1 MSQQDNQSP
10 IQLSIVASS
19 RNDNHGKNLLRRMQ
33 YFIDGVVHQT
43 EKYQIPSELIL
54 VEWNPLPNHPSLEEA
69 LRFPKKTKFC
79 KIRIIQVPNE
89 LHNTVNCS
97 DKLPF
102 FQMIAKN
109 VGIRRAK
116 GQFVLATNIDILFS
130 HALMQFLKSKLNPKY
145 LYRVDRLDVPEEVPE
160 VLSHNE
166 LLSFCQKSFF
176 RINSKYG
183 TYFHTYTP
191 YSSRLNTTALKCL
204 KKIWSY
210 LNPISYALK
219 FYRPVQRYSRPLLI
233 LSMHIILI
241 NPFQRIRKWYHAV
254 IISSKKLTPKKILK
268 SIPKICRSAIISTQD
283 ISRIRIPK
291 YVQKWCYSI
300 FLFSRKTIS
309 INAPQYIRACCVRI
323 YRLIKR
329 IARSIAQRTS
339 NTLRLLPLCMQKL
352 HTNACG
358 DFTLMSSTNWFNLR
372 GYPEWGMYSWHIDSV
387 LLHQAQ
393 QHGIV
398 EYDLPRSKPI
408 YHIEHEIGS
417 GYSPEAPDRL
427 FGRLRARGISY
438 ISNEELDNLIQ
449 ALEKSSEKIVYND
462 PNWGFGDKELQEIVL

>member
-10 IQLSIVASS
+10 IQLSIVAAS
-19 RNDNHGKNLLRRMQ
+19 RNDNHGKNLIRRMQ
-33 YFIDGVVHQT
+33 YFIDGVIDQT

-54 VEWNPLPNHPSLEEA
+54 VEWNPLPNHPNLAEA
-69 LRFPKKTKFC
+69 LRFPQSTQFC

-89 LHNTVNCS
+89 LHSTVNCS

-130 HALMQFLKSKLNPKY
+130 HSLMRFLKSKLNPKY

-160 VLSHNE
+160 IHSHND
-166 LLSFCQKSFF
+166 LLSFCQKKFF

-183 TYFHTYTP
+183 TYFKAHV
-191 YSSRLNTTALKCL
+191 SSPITLKITVLKYL
-204 KKIWSY
+204 KKIWTY
-210 LNPISYALK
+210 TNPISYALK
-219 FYRPVQRYSRPLLI
+219 FYQIIQRYSRYLLV
-233 LSMHIILI
+233 LSMRIIRI
-241 NPFQRIRKWYHAV
+241 NPFRN
-254 IISSKKLTPKKILK
+254 
-268 SIPKICRSAIISTQD
+268 
-283 ISRIRIPK
+283 
-291 YVQKWCYSI
+291 VQKKFY
-300 FLFSRKTIS
+300 FLFLLGKKTIT
-309 INAPQYIRACCVRI
+309 INISKYIRAGSIRL
-323 YRLIKR
+323 YHLIKGLGR
-329 IARSIAQRTS
+329 RVAQRAS
-339 NTLRLLPLCMQKL
+339 SILSFLPFWMQKL

-372 GYPEWGMYSWHIDSV
+372 GYPEWGMYSWHIDSI
-387 LLHQAQ
+387 LLHQAK

-408 YHIEHEIGS
+408 YHIDHEIGS

-427 FGRLRARGISY
+427 FGRLRDRGISY
-438 ISNEELDNLIQ
+438 ISNEELDKLVQ
-449 ALEKSSEKIVYND
+449 SLEKSSEKTVYND
-462 PNWGFGDKELQEIVL
+462 SNWGFGDKELQEIVF